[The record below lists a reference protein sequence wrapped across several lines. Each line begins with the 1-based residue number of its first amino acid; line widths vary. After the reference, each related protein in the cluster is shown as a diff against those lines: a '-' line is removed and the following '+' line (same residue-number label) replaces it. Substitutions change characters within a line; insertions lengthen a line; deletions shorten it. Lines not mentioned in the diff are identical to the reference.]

1 MILIQYSKTFVA
13 TYLQKYSIF
22 FLLNF
27 KYEILT
33 QKMHF
38 FVTKILEIYY
48 FLHLTSNVIISL
60 LPEPPS
66 CSLSFRSPC
75 DLFMVTIGQG
85 VIQALCLISRPF
97 LMYKW
102 PIKLMSRWTNWPQW
116 FCRVCQV
123 ICSIEIHHTHFTKIF
138 QNILYM
144 IHVWIWAQ
152 FMSTYIKS
160 ICNIVWNPI
169 FCCW

>member
-1 MILIQYSKTFVA
+1 MILIQCSKTFIG
-13 TYLQKYSIF
+13 TYLHKYFIF
-22 FLLNF
+22 FYWISNM
-27 KYEILT
+27 KYWHNRCI
-33 QKMHF
+33 
-38 FVTKILEIYY
+38 FVTKRRLEIYH

-66 CSLSFRSPC
+66 CYISFRSPC
-75 DLFMVTIGQG
+75 HLFMVTIGQG

-123 ICSIEIHHTHFTKIF
+123 IYSIEIHHTHFTKIL

-144 IHVWIWAQ
+144 LHVWIWAQ
-152 FMSTYIKS
+152 FMSTYTTS
-160 ICNIVWNPI
+160 ICNIA
-169 FCCW
+169 